1 MEAEMNG
8 LIKSPI
14 QYLNVEVS
22 LDLEEL
28 AEWMEA
34 HGLTRVSVY
43 VRGFV
48 CNYVLMDGKAKEL

>member
-22 LDLEEL
+22 LEEL

>member
-8 LIKSPI
+8 LVKSPI

-22 LDLEEL
+22 LEEL

-43 VRGFV
+43 VRGFM
-48 CNYVLMDGKAKEL
+48 CNYVLEDGKAKEL